1 MPSDRN
7 KKTVNGEHKQK
18 GITML
23 LSRREYAVHRGVTV
37 AAVQKAVETGR
48 ISLIDGKIDPE
59 KADKEWTENTNPAY
73 NTPRTDNGLST
84 PYHKSKIMKTTY
96 DAMLKKLEYE
106 ERAGKLIPI
115 AQVQAEAF
123 AAARTARDHLL
134 MIPRRIAPQIINQT
148 NISDIEYILKQE
160 ITSALANLCNILKGN
175 KGE

>member
-1 MPSDRN
+1 
-7 KKTVNGEHKQK
+7 
-18 GITML
+18 ML
-23 LSRREYAVHRGVTV
+23 LSRREYAAHRGVAV
-37 AAVQKAVETGR
+37 SAVQKAIEAGR
-48 ISLIDGKIDPE
+48 ITLTDGKIDPE

-73 NTPRTDNGLST
+73 NTPRTDDGFSSS
-84 PYHKSKIMKTTY
+84 YHKSKMMKSTY

-106 ERAGKLIPI
+106 ERAGKLISR
-115 AQVQAEAF
+115 AQVESDAF

-134 MIPRRIAPQIINQT
+134 MIPKRVAPRIIGLK